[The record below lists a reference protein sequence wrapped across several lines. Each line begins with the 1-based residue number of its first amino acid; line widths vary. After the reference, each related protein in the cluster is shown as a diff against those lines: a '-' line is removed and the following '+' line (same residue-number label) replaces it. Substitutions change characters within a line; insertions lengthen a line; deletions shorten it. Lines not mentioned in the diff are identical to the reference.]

1 MQGGTMKKFSL
12 SLTAVVY
19 TWSFILIA
27 CSAQIAPI
35 NAGADGVALKGY
47 DPVAY
52 FTLGKPVKGQKEFQ
66 FEWKNA
72 KWLSIVGGK
81 LYLNLNKDVQ
91 NIWDKNRQ
99 GYIKKADKN
108 WPQLIGK

>member
-1 MQGGTMKKFSL
+1 MKKLFFGL
-12 SLTAVVY
+12 PTVFF

-27 CSAQIAPI
+27 CSAQVVPI

-52 FTLGKPVKGQKEFQ
+52 FTMGLPVKGHKEFQ

-72 KWLSIVGGK
+72 KWLFANSEHLTLFQENPEKYAPQYGG
-81 LYLNLNKDVQ
+81 Y
-91 NIWDKNRQ
+91 
-99 GYIKKADKN
+99 
-108 WPQLIGK
+108 

>member
-1 MQGGTMKKFSL
+1 MKAGTMKKFSL
-12 SLTAVVY
+12 SLTAVIY

-27 CSAQIAPI
+27 CSAPIAPI

-52 FTLGKPVKGQKEFQ
+52 FTLGLPVKGQKEFQ

-72 KWLSIVGGK
+72 KWLFANIEHLTLFQENPARIYSESGQK
-81 LYLNLNKDVQ
+81 LAAAV
-91 NIWDKNRQ
+91 RQ
-99 GYIKKADKN
+99 IS
-108 WPQLIGK
+108 

>member
-1 MQGGTMKKFSL
+1 MKKFSL
-12 SLTAVVY
+12 SLTAVIY

-27 CSAQIAPI
+27 CSAPIAPI

-52 FTLGKPVKGQKEFQ
+52 FTLGLPVKGQKEFQ

-72 KWLSIVGGK
+72 KWLFANTEHLTLFQEDPEKYAPQYGG
-81 LYLNLNKDVQ
+81 Y
-91 NIWDKNRQ
+91 
-99 GYIKKADKN
+99 
-108 WPQLIGK
+108 